1 LDTVRERK
9 KIGCVN
15 TGTNTCFKMKLE
27 NTAMHDVKAAIARGF
42 SGEQPSG

>member
-1 LDTVRERK
+1 
-9 KIGCVN
+9 
-15 TGTNTCFKMKLE
+15 MKLE